1 MQRLSIISF
10 FLLPF
15 YIPKEVFRMPVFKYE
30 ALDAQGVAIKD
41 EIEALSQKEA
51 VSKIRNMG
59 YFPTKVHA
67 RGEAK
72 KPTAK
77 AAIRPTKR
85 RGAGGKVKVKYITQ
99 FARQLS
105 TLQDAGLPIL
115 RSLRILQEQQ
125 KSGTFKRVI
134 GYVGDDIEGGSTLS
148 EAMGRF
154 PRAFDRLFVNMVA
167 AGETGGVLDL
177 ILARVAD
184 FMEKAQKLKARVKS
198 AMVYPIVVLT
208 AAFTILLLLMWKV
221 IPQFEIVLKEMTEG
235 AQLPAITRGVLA
247 VANWVGK
254 QYGWA
259 ILLAVPVAIIFLL
272 RLVRQFQFGRFVLDT
287 IKLKIPVLGQL
298 SSKVAVTRW
307 TRTLG
312 TLISAGVP
320 ILDAIN
326 VTRETSGNEVFA
338 NMLGNVHNS
347 IRQGDTFAGPLRQSK
362 TVDLIVS
369 NMVAVGEE
377 TGDLDKMLLKVADN
391 YDEQVDVL
399 VSSLMS
405 LLEPIMIICLGLIVL
420 TIVLS
425 IFLPM
430 ITIITKLNV

>member
-1 MQRLSIISF
+1 
-10 FLLPF
+10 
-15 YIPKEVFRMPVFKYE
+15 MPTFQYV
-30 ALDAQGVAIKD
+30 ALDSQGVEIKD
-41 EIEALSQKEA
+41 EIDALSEKEA
-51 VSKIRNMG
+51 ISKIRNMG
-59 YFPTKVHA
+59 YFPTKVRSRVA
-67 RGEAK
+67 TKAA
-72 KPTAK
+72 AK
-77 AAIRPTKR
+77 AAAKPKAR
-85 RGAGGKVKVKYITQ
+85 RGAGGKVKTKYVTE

-154 PRAFDRLFVNMVA
+154 PRTFNRLFVNMVA

-177 ILARVAD
+177 ILSRVAD
-184 FMEKAQKLKARVKS
+184 FMEKAQKLKSRVKG
-198 AMVYPIVVLT
+198 AMIYPIVVLT
-208 AAFTILLLLMWKV
+208 AAFAILLMLMWKV
-221 IPQFEIVLKEMTEG
+221 IPSFSSVLQEMTEG
-235 AQLPAITRGVLA
+235 AELPKLTRVVLGVSDWIA
-247 VANWVGK
+247 KGPEWTPKIYGVPIG
-254 QYGWA
+254 GWA
-259 ILLAVPVAIIFLL
+259 VLVVTPFIIVFLL
-272 RLVRQFQFGRFVLDT
+272 RAIRQCRIGRLVLDT
-287 IKLKIPVLGQL
+287 IKLKLPVVGQL
-298 SSKVAVTRW
+298 TSKVAVTRW

-326 VTRETSGNEVFA
+326 VTRETAGNEVYA

-362 TVDLIVS
+362 TVDLIIS

-399 VSSLMS
+399 VGSLMH
-405 LLEPIMIICLGLIVL
+405 LLEPVMIVVLGVIVL

-430 ITIITKLNV
+430 IQIITTLSSAA

>member
-1 MQRLSIISF
+1 
-10 FLLPF
+10 
-15 YIPKEVFRMPVFKYE
+15 MPIFKYE
-30 ALDAQGVAIKD
+30 ALDSQGVAIKN
-41 EIEALSQKEA
+41 EIEALSEKEA
-51 VSKIRNMG
+51 VSKIRNLG
-59 YFPTKVHA
+59 YFPTKVRA
-67 RGEAK
+67 RGMERKAA
-72 KPTAK
+72 AK
-77 AAIRPTKR
+77 AGAKPKRR
-85 RGAGGKVKVKYITQ
+85 RGAGGKVKVKFIAQ

-125 KSGTFKRVI
+125 RSGTFKRVI
-134 GYVGDDIEGGSTLS
+134 GYVGDEIEGGSTLS

-177 ILARVAD
+177 ILSRVAD
-184 FMEKAQKLKARVKS
+184 FMEKAQKLKNRVKS
-198 AMVYPIVVLT
+198 AMVYPCVVLT
-208 AAFTILLLLMWKV
+208 AAFSILLLLMWKV
-221 IPQFEIVLKEMTEG
+221 IPQFETVLTEMTEG
-235 AQLPAITRGVLA
+235 AALPKITQIVLGA
-247 VANWVGK
+247 ANFIAK

-259 ILLAVPVAIIFLL
+259 VILAAPVVIIFVL
-272 RLVRQFQFGRFVLDT
+272 RFVKQFRLGRFILDT
-287 IKLKIPVLGQL
+287 VKLKLPVLGQL

-326 VTRETSGNEVFA
+326 VTRETAGNEVFA

-399 VSSLMS
+399 VASLMS
-405 LLEPIMIICLGLIVL
+405 LLEPIMIIILGLIVM